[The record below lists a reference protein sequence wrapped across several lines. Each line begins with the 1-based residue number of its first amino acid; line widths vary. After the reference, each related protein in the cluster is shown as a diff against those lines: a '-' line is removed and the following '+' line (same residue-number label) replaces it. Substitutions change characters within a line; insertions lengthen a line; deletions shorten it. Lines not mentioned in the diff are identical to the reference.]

1 MNKRLVGMFTLSHKV
16 AAYIPATI
24 NVNEEIDNTP
34 YVEEMASIMSKEFGG
49 ATSTPANGFWMSESM
64 GLIKE
69 KTTIVFAYAESIEN
83 LDPIVDYLLKLKE
96 ELNQEAMAIEID
108 GKMYFLK

>member
-1 MNKRLVGMFTLSHKV
+1 MKKQ
-16 AAYIPATI
+16 
-24 NVNEEIDNTP
+24 
-34 YVEEMASIMSKEFGG
+34 
-49 ATSTPANGFWMSESM
+49 